1 LDLSEKEHVRM
12 RGRAI
17 AKQKFEVPAVKS
29 GDLVEWAVPTK
40 VSRQGIWQ
48 AVEMKA
54 AVAE

>member
-1 LDLSEKEHVRM
+1 LDLSEKEDVRM

-17 AKQKFEVPAVKS
+17 AKQKFEVPAAKS